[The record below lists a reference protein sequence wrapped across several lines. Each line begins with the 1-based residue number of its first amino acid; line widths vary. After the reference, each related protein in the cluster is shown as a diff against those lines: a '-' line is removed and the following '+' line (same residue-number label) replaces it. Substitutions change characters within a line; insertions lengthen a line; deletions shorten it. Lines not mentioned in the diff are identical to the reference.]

1 MRHFVCF
8 SPAVATLPR
17 SVSMAPGK
25 TALEAL
31 TCRLHA
37 TGAHQVGAIGAAVA
51 LAAITVAAD
60 AYGCSAVR
68 AQKMSWG
75 WLHRHIGADGAWAV
89 RSQTFREILTS
100 ATQPSQARGATSV
113 GTCGLLAGVA
123 PASLS
128 RPDQFLPY
136 PIRHCYSGVLV
147 VTLWIT
153 DNNPFCECLR
163 PDFASCRQ
171 I

>member
-37 TGAHQVGAIGAAVA
+37 AGAHQVGAIGAAVA

-60 AYGCSAVR
+60 EHGCSAVR
-68 AQKMSWG
+68 AQEMSWG
-75 WLHRHIGADGAWAV
+75 WFHRHIGADGAWAV

-136 PIRHCYSGVLV
+136 LVRHGYSGVLPV
-147 VTLWIT
+147 ALWIT
-153 DNNPFCECLR
+153 DNTPFCECLR
-163 PDFASCRQ
+163 PYFASCRR